1 MERLTKNILCW
12 VVCKPIKILCLPNM
26 KSARDEEFENVFL
39 EVFTR
44 ESRFCDVDPKGK
56 RHKVEMSEKKTS
68 KKTFQ
73 ISNPLANFI

>member
-1 MERLTKNILCW
+1 MEEISLNILCL
-12 VVCKPIKILCLPNM
+12 VLFETIKIFCLPNM

-56 RHKVEMSEKKTS
+56 RHKGEMSEKK
-68 KKTFQ
+68 
-73 ISNPLANFI
+73 NF